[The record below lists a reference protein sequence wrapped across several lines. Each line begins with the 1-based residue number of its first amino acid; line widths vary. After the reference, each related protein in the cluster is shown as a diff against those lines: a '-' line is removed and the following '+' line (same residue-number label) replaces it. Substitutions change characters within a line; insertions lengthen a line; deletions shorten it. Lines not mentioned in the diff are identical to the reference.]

1 MAVSEFSEED
11 EDASWFAA
19 FVEQA
24 LNGSKKQMTTD
35 ARMIRGELDII
46 RVLSFDIGAL
56 VQRVD
61 S

>member
-1 MAVSEFSEED
+1 
-11 EDASWFAA
+11 
-19 FVEQA
+19 
-24 LNGSKKQMTTD
+24 MTAD
-35 ARMIRGELDII
+35 ARMIRGDLDII